1 MTTLTK
7 VLIGA
12 AAVTAVAVVTTVVKK
27 NEEREAIKIN
37 KDSES
42 AVDKDEEVT
51 EKKSVLKRIKEYVTK
66 KVIRLLAWVTI
77 HMEQIE
83 AAGAIIG
90 FVGTIISITGA
101 IRDFVRNNDLSGK
114 LDEINKKLD
123 DMDTVY
129 KGEFKALYEDHNI
142 LAHNQAKIAKTIGVP
157 VKEEIA

>member
-37 KDSES
+37 

-123 DMDTVY
+123 NMDTMY

-142 LAHNQAKIAKTIGVP
+142 LAYNQAKIAKTIGVP
-157 VKEEIA
+157 VKEEIV

>member
-27 NEEREAIKIN
+27 NEERKDIAEQAVEQDHN
-37 KDSES
+37 KDGII
-42 AVDKDEEVT
+42 
-51 EKKSVLKRIKEYVTK
+51 KRIKRYVTK
-66 KVIRLLAWVTI
+66 KVIKILGWVAI

-90 FVGTIISITGA
+90 FVGTIISIAGA

-142 LAHNQAKIAKTIGVP
+142 LAHNQAKITKTIGVP

>member
-27 NEEREAIKIN
+27 NEEKNNDIAEQAVRQDE
-37 KDSES
+37 KDSII
-42 AVDKDEEVT
+42 
-51 EKKSVLKRIKEYVTK
+51 KRIKRYVTK
-66 KVIRLLAWVTI
+66 KVIRILGWVAI

-83 AAGAIIG
+83 AASAIIG

-101 IRDFVRNNDLSGK
+101 VRDFVRNNDLSGK

-123 DMDTVY
+123 DMDTIY
-129 KGEFKALYEDHNI
+129 KGEFNALYEDHNI
-142 LAHNQAKIAKTIGVP
+142 LAKNQAKIAKAIGVP

>member
-7 VLIGA
+7 VLISV
-12 AAVTAVAVVTTVVKK
+12 AAVTVVGAVA
-27 NEEREAIKIN
+27 
-37 KDSES
+37 S
-42 AVDKDEEVT
+42 AVSNKKEKDVADVAVENDH
-51 EKKSVLKRIKEYVTK
+51 KDDGIIKRIKRFVTK
-66 KVIRLLAWVTI
+66 KVIRILGWVAL

-123 DMDTVY
+123 DMDSMYT
-129 KGEFKALYEDHNI
+129 GEFKALYEDHNI
-142 LAHNQAKIAKTIGVP
+142 LAHNQAKIAKAVGVP
-157 VKEEIA
+157 VKEEIV

>member
-37 KDSES
+37 

-123 DMDTVY
+123 DMDTMY

>member
-27 NEEREAIKIN
+27 NEERETIKIN

-42 AVDKDEEVT
+42 TVDKDEEVT

-123 DMDTVY
+123 DMDTMY

-142 LAHNQAKIAKTIGVP
+142 LAHNQAKIAKKIVVP

>member
-27 NEEREAIKIN
+27 NEQKNNDIAEQ
-37 KDSES
+37 
-42 AVDKDEEVT
+42 AVEQDHKNDGI
-51 EKKSVLKRIKEYVTK
+51 LKRIKRYVTK
-66 KVIRLLAWVTI
+66 KVIRILGWVAI

-83 AAGAIIG
+83 AASAIIG

-101 IRDFVRNNDLSGK
+101 VRDFVRNNDLSGK

-123 DMDTVY
+123 DMDTISLISNNIY
-129 KGEFKALYEDHNI
+129 KTMLRNI
-142 LAHNQAKIAKTIGVP
+142 NRCSTRIRWKTSI
-157 VKEEIA
+157 

>member
-12 AAVTAVAVVTTVVKK
+12 AAVTTVAVVTTVIKK
-27 NEEREAIKIN
+27 KEER
-37 KDSES
+37 KDIAAQ
-42 AVDKDEEVT
+42 AVEQDHKNDGII
-51 EKKSVLKRIKEYVTK
+51 KRIKRFVTK
-66 KVIRLLAWVTI
+66 KVIRILGWVAI

-83 AAGAIIG
+83 AAATIIG

-101 IRDFVRNNDLSGK
+101 IRDFVRSNDLTGK
-114 LDEINKKLD
+114 LDEINQKLD
-123 DMDTVY
+123 GMDSVY

-142 LAHNQAKIAKTIGVP
+142 LAHNQAKIAKAVGVP

>member
-12 AAVTAVAVVTTVVKK
+12 AAVTTIGAIVVIANKK
-27 NEEREAIKIN
+27 TQEKEVDEQIEETEEK
-37 KDSES
+37 E
-42 AVDKDEEVT
+42 DK
-51 EKKSVLKRIKEYVTK
+51 SIIKRIKDYVTK
-66 KVIRLLAWVTI
+66 KVVRILGWVAL

-114 LDEINKKLD
+114 LDEINQKLD
-123 DMDTVY
+123 GMDSVY
-129 KGEFKALYEDHNI
+129 KGEFKAIYEDHDI
-142 LAHNQAKIAKTIGVP
+142 LAHNQAKIAKAVGVP

>member
-27 NEEREAIKIN
+27 NEER
-37 KDSES
+37 KDIAEQ
-42 AVDKDEEVT
+42 AVEQDHKNDGI
-51 EKKSVLKRIKEYVTK
+51 LKRIKRYVTK
-66 KVIRLLAWVTI
+66 KVIRILGWVAI

-83 AAGAIIG
+83 AASAIIG

-101 IRDFVRNNDLSGK
+101 VRDFVRNNDLSGK
-114 LDEINKKLD
+114 LDAIDKKLTEQEQYYRD
-123 DMDTVY
+123 
-129 KGEFKALYEDHNI
+129 EFRALYEDHNI
-142 LAHNQAKIAKTIGVP
+142 LAKNQAKIAKAIGVP

>member
-37 KDSES
+37 

-101 IRDFVRNNDLSGK
+101 VRDFVRNNDLSGK

>member
-27 NEEREAIKIN
+27 NEQKNNDIAEQAVRQDE
-37 KDSES
+37 KDSII
-42 AVDKDEEVT
+42 
-51 EKKSVLKRIKEYVTK
+51 KRIKRYVTK
-66 KVIRLLAWVTI
+66 KVIRILGWVAI

-90 FVGTIISITGA
+90 FVGTIISIAGA
-101 IRDFVRNNDLSGK
+101 VRDFVRNNDLSGK

-123 DMDTVY
+123 DMDTMY

>member
-27 NEEREAIKIN
+27 NEER
-37 KDSES
+37 KDIAEQ
-42 AVDKDEEVT
+42 AVEQDHKKDGII
-51 EKKSVLKRIKEYVTK
+51 KRIKRYVTK
-66 KVIRLLAWVTI
+66 KVIRILGWVAI

-90 FVGTIISITGA
+90 FVGTIISIAGA

>member
-12 AAVTAVAVVTTVVKK
+12 AVTVVAGTVVTVAKK
-27 NEEREAIKIN
+27 AQ
-37 KDSES
+37 
-42 AVDKDEEVT
+42 
-51 EKKSVLKRIKEYVTK
+51 EKKVEESSEETEVKEDKSIIKRIKSYVTK
-66 KVIRLLAWVTI
+66 KVIRILGWVAL

-83 AAGAIIG
+83 AAGTIIG

-123 DMDTVY
+123 DMDSMY
-129 KGEFKALYEDHNI
+129 KGEFKALYEDHDI
-142 LAHNQAKIAKTIGVP
+142 LAHNQAKIAKAVGVP
-157 VKEEIA
+157 VKEAIA